1 MTGIDKEFVYPAAAT
16 FVALV
21 GAGFDIKSR
30 RIPNFI
36 TGPAILAGLLLHA
49 SLDGWHGL
57 LTSMAAG
64 MICGVIFILFYI
76 AGGMGAG
83 DVKLITAVGCLA
95 GLSSVAYLLIL
106 TSLAGGVMG
115 VGFALLRG
123 RLKETL
129 SNVGTIAAHH
139 KEEGLTPHPEL
150 NVRNVSTLRLPY
162 GVAIA
167 AGSTI
172 TFFLLGMQR

>member
-1 MTGIDKEFVYPAAAT
+1 MIAIEKDFVYPAAAT
-16 FVALV
+16 VVALL
-21 GAGFDIKSR
+21 GAAFDIKSR

-36 TGPAILAGLLLHA
+36 TGPAILLGLLLHL

-57 LTSMAAG
+57 LTSLAAG
-64 MICGVIFILFYI
+64 LICGAIFLIFYL

-83 DVKLITAVGCLA
+83 DVKLIAAVGCIA
-95 GLSSVAYLLIL
+95 GLADAGYLLVL
-106 TSLAGGVMG
+106 TSLAGGMMG
-115 VGFALLRG
+115 VVFAMMRG

-129 SNVGTIAAHH
+129 LNVGAIASHH
-139 KEEGLTPHPEL
+139 KEEGLKPHPDL
-150 NVRNVSTLRLPY
+150 NVLNASTLRLPY

-172 TFFLLGMQR
+172 TFYLLGMSR